1 MSDFL
6 NNNSQEVNT
15 ATDKTIVFDSQ
26 KLREMVKR
34 IYDAERR
41 NTKTDNK
48 SDKAMKDMIERII
61 EEVANKW
68 F

>member
-61 EEVANKW
+61 EEVANK
-68 F
+68 